1 MDFEGRTVL
10 ITGAAGNLGR
20 AAAKAFSGK
29 GARLALIGSSNDSL
43 KRAFP
48 EDKPDWMKIAVDLL
62 DANGVRDAVAKVE
75 SDLGPIHAVCAAA
88 GGFHMGETVHE
99 TPPEA
104 WQRMMDLNAV
114 TLLNT
119 VRAVVP
125 GMIDRGAGKIV
136 TVGANAA
143 TRGTAQTGAYI
154 ASKSAVLRLTETL
167 SAELRGKGINVNC
180 VMPSIIDTPENRAA
194 MPKSDP
200 AKWVDP
206 HDLAAVIAF
215 LCSDEARA
223 VHGALVPVTGLS

>member
-1 MDFEGRTVL
+1 MDFGGKIVL

-20 AAAKAFSGK
+20 ATAEAFSAK
-29 GARLALIGSSNDSL
+29 GARLALLGSTSGSL
-43 KRAFP
+43 DRAFP
-48 EDKPDWMKIAVDLL
+48 DDHADRIKIAVDLL
-62 DANGVRDAVAKVE
+62 DADAVRDAVAKVE
-75 SDLGPIHAVCAAA
+75 TDLGPIHAVCAAA
-88 GGFHMGETVHE
+88 GGFHMGERVHE
-99 TPPEA
+99 TTPEA
-104 WQRMMDLNAV
+104 WQRMMDINAG

-136 TVGANAA
+136 TIGANAA
-143 TRGTAQTGAYI
+143 TKGAAQMGAYV

-180 VMPSIIDTPENRAA
+180 VMPSIIDTAENRAA
-194 MPKSDP
+194 MPNADP